1 MGEPQLVMLAEQL
14 AVALLAPFAWLVI
27 CKTIRGLRRR
37 VGFSYSIASLMVL
50 ITCLAQPKGL
60 TPPGAIAAVIV
71 LAVLYG
77 MYRRALRKQ
86 SFEAST
92 IISYEN
98 HDIF

>member
-1 MGEPQLVMLAEQL
+1 
-14 AVALLAPFAWLVI
+14 
-27 CKTIRGLRRR
+27 
-37 VGFSYSIASLMVL
+37 MVL

-71 LAVLYG
+71 LAILYG